1 VSALATVVE
10 IANKANAAVD
20 DNTRFLIFIIINTL
34 SYNLRVFDY
43 LHIFSIGRAVD
54 VSTNQQ

>member
-1 VSALATVVE
+1 MQQLM
-10 IANKANAAVD
+10 IIQG
-20 DNTRFLIFIIINTL
+20 FLIFIINNTL

-54 VSTNQQ
+54 VYQINTVTSITSECCSA